1 MDNDLEIVDQFETT
15 KLILKN
21 FERMHA
27 QLNQISNQVSPIFFA
42 QAIVTNT
49 FCIIQKKKTGKQKS
63 DVDCN
68 KRRQ

>member
-49 FCIIQKKKTGKQKS
+49 FCIIQKKNRKTEI
-63 DVDCN
+63 
-68 KRRQ
+68 RRRL